1 MGDLNSQAIAH
12 NLCWQNLDALT
23 VSPRTV
29 RHYIDGILSLG
40 PSEDVG
46 HESLA

>member
-23 VSPRTV
+23 VSPPTV
-29 RHYIDGILSLG
+29 RHYIDDIVSQG
-40 PSEDVG
+40 PSEDVV